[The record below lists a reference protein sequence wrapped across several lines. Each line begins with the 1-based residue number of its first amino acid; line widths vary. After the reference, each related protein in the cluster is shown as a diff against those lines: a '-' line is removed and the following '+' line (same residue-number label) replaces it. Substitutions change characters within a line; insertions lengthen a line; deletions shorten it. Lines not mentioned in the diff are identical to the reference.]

1 MNCKTI
7 VLIGGPETGKTNYL
21 ARLWKSLKS
30 PGGALSA
37 SELPE
42 NIGYVEEALGH
53 LLQGVFVPRTQQK
66 GISGSIDILV
76 QQNGPESSASSKLV
90 VPDMMGEIWKRVVVD
105 RTVPIEIEKAI
116 EQASGA
122 MIFVRVLSELNYE
135 PLDWVTAKRLLNQPL
150 VHTSNERELPTQ
162 VQLCELLKILEHKWL
177 ESGELKRVAVMVAGW
192 DRLDEE
198 RANLGPFAFLQTEFP
213 LFAGKLLNK
222 TSIEIRTFGL
232 SVVGGDFAC
241 DSKFKDQFLDLP
253 IDQMGYT
260 VEETEGSVRK
270 EADLTLAL
278 SWLLQG

>member
-21 ARLWKSLKS
+21 ARLWRSLNA

-42 NIGYVEEALGH
+42 NISYVEEALGH
-53 LLQGVFVPRTQQK
+53 LLEGEFVPRTQQK

-76 QQNGPESSASSKLV
+76 QQNGLESSAPSKLV
-90 VPDMMGEIWKRVVVD
+90 VPDMMGEVWKCAVVD
-105 RTVPIEIEKAI
+105 RTVPIEIDIAI

-122 MIFVRVLSELNYE
+122 MIFVRVLSKLNHE
-135 PLDWVTAKRLLNQPL
+135 PLDWVTARDILQLPL
-150 VHTSNERELPTQ
+150 DSTHEVRELPTQ
-162 VQLCELLKILEHKWL
+162 VQLCELLKILEHKWS
-177 ESGELKRVAVMVAGW
+177 ESSELKRVAVMVTGW

-198 RANLGPFAFLQTEFP
+198 RAKLGPFAFLKKEFP

-232 SVVGGDFAC
+232 SVVGGDLAD
-241 DSKFKDQFLDLP
+241 DSKFKDLFP
-253 IDQMGYT
+253 DQPFDQNGYT
-260 VEETEGSVRK
+260 VAENEGSVKK

-278 SWLLQG
+278 SWLIQG